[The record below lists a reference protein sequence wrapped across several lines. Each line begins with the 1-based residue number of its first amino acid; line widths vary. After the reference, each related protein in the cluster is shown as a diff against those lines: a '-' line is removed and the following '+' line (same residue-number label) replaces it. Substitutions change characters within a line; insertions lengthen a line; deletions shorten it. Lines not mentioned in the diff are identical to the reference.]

1 MARTTC
7 KDFIEQA
14 FNGRLEQLS
23 RLLRGEENTLLGKL
37 DDFALG
43 FDYVAPGTFEDQ
55 TEGYFRYQVSWK
67 WPYDEFRFYVD
78 GTICRRAEYWFSD
91 WFDSASLVCTDNK
104 TVSLLWAWLCGTG
117 AVRAAHPRV
126 VH

>member
-14 FNGRLEQLS
+14 LNGRLEQLS

-43 FDYVAPGTFEDQ
+43 FDYIAPG
-55 TEGYFRYQVSWK
+55 QV
-67 WPYDEFRFYVD
+67 
-78 GTICRRAEYWFSD
+78 
-91 WFDSASLVCTDNK
+91 
-104 TVSLLWAWLCGTG
+104 
-117 AVRAAHPRV
+117 
-126 VH
+126 